1 MSKIKNLPPEKILEI
16 GTKGE
21 KADPIE
27 IEDSD

>member
-1 MSKIKNLPPEKILEI
+1 MMNLEPGQLVEI

-27 IEDSD
+27 IEDCD